1 MKTAVWIGKQ
11 LLRMAVLLAAVT
23 AAVFIL
29 LSISPID
36 PLTTNVGQTALG
48 SMSPEQVEKLQA
60 YWGVGV
66 PPAERFLQHRTAG
79 RPNGRPNRSGPEK
92 RPGGLPLRPSLRIF
106 AP

>member
-66 PPAERFLQHRTAG
+66 PPAERF
-79 RPNGRPNRSGPEK
+79 
-92 RPGGLPLRPSLRIF
+92 
-106 AP
+106 